1 MRNVIVFDIHEWVLP
16 QKGAPQGCRVARRD
30 ETWTINKIE
39 AARRKNNSGLAIH
52 PTIIPKKENLIM
64 RRVDYMIGPRDFATL
79 KAEVF
84 MEEVV
89 SYYRAEDTGD
99 RLAGVITEGGFG
111 SVPIL
116 AGDGKVLGIV
126 SEFDLL
132 KAIMEGKELSKVTA
146 GDIMTKGAISVTQD
160 TPAMEIIQLL
170 QSKHLIRV
178 AVIDADGKLVGVV
191 SRRDIL
197 LGYLRASKPI
207 WRF

>member
-1 MRNVIVFDIHEWVLP
+1 MRNVIVFDIDEWVLP

-170 QSKHLIRV
+170 QSQHLIRV
-178 AVIDADGKLVGVV
+178 AVVDAGGKLVGIV

-197 LGYLRASKPI
+197 LGYLKATKPI
-207 WRF
+207 WTF